1 MLVNAVLMKL
11 CYKKP
16 PLSPP
21 TLQKHHPFE
30 STLGSGVLLPFVHQ
44 PIPTQDCT
52 FLLATLPPAC
62 LRLSEL
68 VWGSKISYPKTHLHI
83 FLSNGANY
91 LGIPLL

>member
-11 CYKKP
+11 RYKKP

-52 FLLATLPPAC
+52 FLLATLPAFDFQSLSRV
-62 LRLSEL
+62 LR
-68 VWGSKISYPKTHLHI
+68 
-83 FLSNGANY
+83 FLTQRPIYTFS
-91 LGIPLL
+91 